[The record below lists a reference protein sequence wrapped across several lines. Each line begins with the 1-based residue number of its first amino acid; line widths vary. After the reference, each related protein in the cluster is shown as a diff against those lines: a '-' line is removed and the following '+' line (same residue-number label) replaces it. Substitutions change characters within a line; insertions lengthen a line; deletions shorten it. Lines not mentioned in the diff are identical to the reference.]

1 MDKGLAR
8 LETLEIIA
16 CRGFEEGRCRFAM
29 PLKKEAKQSISQIIE
44 GLRTSLAA
52 KEWDHF
58 IREKM
63 QGALRH
69 HHSFK
74 VALSACPNGCSRP
87 HVADIGLV
95 RAVMPRVAGDGCN
108 ACGLCINLCPD
119 GALHGATVEES
130 QRLGIQRGA
139 PILDASKCMAC
150 GLCVRRCPERALG
163 YLDCSPECDHAP
175 QADGWRILLG
185 GCLGRHPRLASPL
198 EGIHDNAK
206 VNTVVSAALTW
217 YTKEYAFGNQRAAK
231 GLRFAR
237 LVNADPQAG
246 AFLLSSELHDTA
258 HDIVH
263 GKGE

>member
-1 MDKGLAR
+1 MDNGLSR
-8 LETLEIIA
+8 IESLEITA

-29 PLKKEAKQSISQIIE
+29 PLKKGVHPDVASMIE
-44 GLRTSLAA
+44 GLRTSLLA
-52 KEWDHF
+52 KDWDLF
-58 IREKM
+58 LRERM
-63 QGALRH
+63 QGTLRH

-95 RAVMPRVAGDGCN
+95 RAVMPRATSKACN

-119 GALHGATVEES
+119 GALRGATVEEN
-130 QRLGIQRGA
+130 QRFGMRRGA

-163 YLDCSPECDHAP
+163 RLDCSAACDEAP

-198 EGIHDNAK
+198 EGIHDSAK
-206 VNTVVSAALTW
+206 ANSVVLGALTW
-217 YTKEYAFGNQRAAK
+217 YTKEYVSENRGAAK
-231 GLRFAR
+231 GVRFAR
-237 LVNADPQAG
+237 LVEADAQCG
-246 AFLLSSELHDTA
+246 AFLLYEGFGAIERDMLHA
-258 HDIVH
+258 
-263 GKGE
+263 K